1 MKTNS
6 ASPLPIAPAAC
17 LRAIIVD
24 DERLARNELKR
35 LLENFPSIEV
45 VGEAANTEEA
55 SQLIEE
61 LQPDVAFLDIQMPGK
76 TGFEWLEEW
85 DGFLPE
91 IIFTTAFDE
100 YALKAFEVNALDY
113 VLKPIELTRL
123 SESIQKLESRFK
135 RTISAE
141 KTVSASHVLG
151 GNDQIFVKDGEKCWF
166 VRLDRVRLCE
176 SMGNY
181 VRLFFDDQ
189 KPLVLK
195 SLNSLEERL
204 DPKLFFRCNRK
215 HIVNLNFIDKIEP
228 WFSGGLQVTL
238 KGEKAEKI
246 EISRRQSIRFKEL
259 LSL

>member
-1 MKTNS
+1 
-6 ASPLPIAPAAC
+6 
-17 LRAIIVD
+17 
-24 DERLARNELKR
+24 
-35 LLENFPSIEV
+35 
-45 VGEAANTEEA
+45 
-55 SQLIEE
+55 
-61 LQPDVAFLDIQMPGK
+61 MPGK

-113 VLKPIELTRL
+113 VLKPVELARL

-135 RTISAE
+135 RTVSAE
-141 KTVSASHVLG
+141 KTTSASHVLG

>member
-1 MKTNS
+1 MK
-6 ASPLPIAPAAC
+6 
-17 LRAIIVD
+17 AIIVD

-35 LLENFPSIEV
+35 LLENFPHIEV
-45 VGEAANTEEA
+45 IAEASNTDEAAAFLETM
-55 SQLIEE
+55 
-61 LQPDVAFLDIQMPGK
+61 QPDVLFLDIQMPGK
-76 TGFEWLEEW
+76 TGFEWLESW
-85 DGFLPE
+85 DGYLPE
-91 IIFTTAFDE
+91 VIFTTAFDE

-113 VLKPIELTRL
+113 VLKPIELSRL
-123 SESIQKLESRFK
+123 SESIQKLDK
-135 RTISAE
+135 RQIQQTRSI
-141 KTVSASHVLG
+141 TTPNHVLG
-151 GNDQIFVKDGEKCWF
+151 AQDQIFVKDGERCWF

-195 SLNSLEERL
+195 SLNALEERL
-204 DPKLFFRCNRK
+204 DPKVFFRANRK
-215 HIVNLNFIDKIEP
+215 HIINLNYIDKIEP

-238 KGEKAEKI
+238 SGKGEKI

>member
-1 MKTNS
+1 MK
-6 ASPLPIAPAAC
+6 
-17 LRAIIVD
+17 AIIVD

-45 VGEAANTEEA
+45 IGEAANTDEA

-61 LQPDVAFLDIQMPGK
+61 LQPDVVFLDIQMPGK

-113 VLKPIELTRL
+113 VLKPIELARL
-123 SESIQKLESRFK
+123 SESIQKLESRFQRPT
-135 RTISAE
+135 RTEKSA
-141 KTVSASHVLG
+141 TTNHVLG

-215 HIVNLNFIDKIEP
+215 NIVNLNFIEKIEP

>member
-1 MKTNS
+1 M
-6 ASPLPIAPAAC
+6 
-17 LRAIIVD
+17 RALIVD

-45 VGEAANTEEA
+45 IGEAANTDEA

-61 LQPDVAFLDIQMPGK
+61 LQPDVVFLDIQMPGK

-113 VLKPIELTRL
+113 VLKPIELARL
-123 SESIQKLESRFK
+123 SESIQKLESRFQ
-135 RTISAE
+135 RPASTE
-141 KTVSASHVLG
+141 KSVTANHVLG

>member
-1 MKTNS
+1 M
-6 ASPLPIAPAAC
+6 
-17 LRAIIVD
+17 RAIIVD

-45 VGEAANTEEA
+45 IGEASNTDEA

-135 RTISAE
+135 RTVSAE

>member
-1 MKTNS
+1 M
-6 ASPLPIAPAAC
+6 
-17 LRAIIVD
+17 RAIIVD

-45 VGEAANTEEA
+45 IGEASNTDEA
-55 SQLIEE
+55 GQLIEE

-113 VLKPIELTRL
+113 VLKPIELARL

-135 RTISAE
+135 RTVSAE
-141 KTVSASHVLG
+141 KTTTASHVLG

>member
-1 MKTNS
+1 MK
-6 ASPLPIAPAAC
+6 
-17 LRAIIVD
+17 AIIVD

-35 LLENFPSIEV
+35 LLENFPHIEV
-45 VGEAANTEEA
+45 IAEAANTDEA
-55 SQLIEE
+55 AALLES
-61 LQPDVAFLDIQMPGK
+61 LQPDVLFLDIQMPGK
-76 TGFEWLEEW
+76 TGFEWLETW
-85 DGFLPE
+85 DGYLPE
-91 IIFTTAFDE
+91 VIFTTAFDE

-113 VLKPIELTRL
+113 VLKPIELARL
-123 SESIQKLESRFK
+123 SESIQKLEK
-135 RTISAE
+135 RTVQQA
-141 KTVSASHVLG
+141 KVSQTPHHVLG
-151 GNDQIFVKDGEKCWF
+151 AQDQIFVKDGERCWF

-195 SLNSLEERL
+195 SLNALEERL
-204 DPKLFFRCNRK
+204 DPKVFFRANRK
-215 HIVNLNFIDKIEP
+215 HIINLNFIDKIEP

-238 KGEKAEKI
+238 SGKGEKI

>member
-1 MKTNS
+1 MK
-6 ASPLPIAPAAC
+6 
-17 LRAIIVD
+17 AIIVD

-45 VGEAANTEEA
+45 IGEAANTDEA

-61 LQPDVAFLDIQMPGK
+61 LQPDVVFLDIQMPGK

-113 VLKPIELTRL
+113 VLKPIELARL
-123 SESIQKLESRFK
+123 SESIQKLESRFQ
-135 RTISAE
+135 RPASTE
-141 KTVSASHVLG
+141 KSVTANHVLG
-151 GNDQIFVKDGEKCWF
+151 GNDQIFVKDGENCWF

-215 HIVNLNFIDKIEP
+215 HIVNLNFIEKIEP

>member
-1 MKTNS
+1 MK
-6 ASPLPIAPAAC
+6 
-17 LRAIIVD
+17 AIIVD

-35 LLENFPSIEV
+35 LLETFPHIEV
-45 VGEAANTEEA
+45 IAEAANTDEA
-55 SQLIEE
+55 ATLLESH
-61 LQPDVAFLDIQMPGK
+61 QPDVMFLDIQMPGK
-76 TGFEWLEEW
+76 TGFEWLENW
-85 DGFLPE
+85 DGYLPE
-91 IIFTTAFDE
+91 VIFTTAFDE

-113 VLKPIELTRL
+113 VLKPIELARL
-123 SESIQKLESRFK
+123 SESIQKLEKKQVQQAKVSP
-135 RTISAE
+135 SAL
-141 KTVSASHVLG
+141 HVLG
-151 GNDQIFVKDGEKCWF
+151 AQDQIFVKDGERCWF

-195 SLNSLEERL
+195 SLNALEERL
-204 DPKLFFRCNRK
+204 DPKVFFRANRK
-215 HIVNLNFIDKIEP
+215 HIINLNFIDKIEP

-238 KGEKAEKI
+238 SGKGEKI

>member
-1 MKTNS
+1 M
-6 ASPLPIAPAAC
+6 
-17 LRAIIVD
+17 RAIIVD

-45 VGEAANTEEA
+45 IGEAANTDEA

-61 LQPDVAFLDIQMPGK
+61 LQPDVVFLDIQMPGK

-113 VLKPIELTRL
+113 VLKPIELARL
-123 SESIQKLESRFK
+123 SESIQKLESRFQRPT
-135 RTISAE
+135 RTE
-141 KTVSASHVLG
+141 KSVGTSHVLG

-215 HIVNLNFIDKIEP
+215 HIVNLNFIEKIEP

>member
-1 MKTNS
+1 M
-6 ASPLPIAPAAC
+6 
-17 LRAIIVD
+17 RAIIID

-45 VGEAANTEEA
+45 VGEATNTEEA

-113 VLKPIELTRL
+113 VLKPVELSRL
-123 SESIQKLESRFK
+123 SESIQKLEARFK
-135 RTISAE
+135 RPASAE
-141 KTVSASHVLG
+141 KISSASHVLG

-215 HIVNLNFIDKIEP
+215 HIVNLNFIEKIEP

-238 KGEKAEKI
+238 KGEKGEKI

>member
-1 MKTNS
+1 MK
-6 ASPLPIAPAAC
+6 
-17 LRAIIVD
+17 AIIVD

-35 LLENFPSIEV
+35 LLENFPHMEV
-45 VGEAANTEEA
+45 IAEAANTDEA
-55 SQLIEE
+55 SALLETM
-61 LQPDVAFLDIQMPGK
+61 QPDVLFLDIQMPGK
-76 TGFEWLEEW
+76 TGFEWLESWE
-85 DGFLPE
+85 GYLPE
-91 IIFTTAFDE
+91 VIFTTAFDE

-113 VLKPIELTRL
+113 VLKPIELARL
-123 SESIQKLESRFK
+123 SESIQKLDKRQIQQT
-135 RTISAE
+135 RTI
-141 KTVSASHVLG
+141 ASPNHVLG
-151 GNDQIFVKDGEKCWF
+151 AQDQIFVKDGERCWF

-195 SLNSLEERL
+195 SLNALEERL
-204 DPKLFFRCNRK
+204 DPKVFFRANRK
-215 HIVNLNFIDKIEP
+215 HIINLNYIDKIEP

-238 KGEKAEKI
+238 SGKGEKI

>member
-1 MKTNS
+1 M
-6 ASPLPIAPAAC
+6 
-17 LRAIIVD
+17 RAIIVD

-45 VGEAANTEEA
+45 IGEAANTDEA

-61 LQPDVAFLDIQMPGK
+61 LQPDVVFLDIQMPGK
-76 TGFEWLEEW
+76 TGFQWLEEW

-113 VLKPIELTRL
+113 VLKPIELARL
-123 SESIQKLESRFK
+123 SESIQKLESRFQ
-135 RTISAE
+135 RPASTE
-141 KTVSASHVLG
+141 KSVTANHVLG

-215 HIVNLNFIDKIEP
+215 HIVNLNFIEKIEP

-238 KGEKAEKI
+238 KGDKAEKI

>member
-1 MKTNS
+1 M
-6 ASPLPIAPAAC
+6 
-17 LRAIIVD
+17 RAIIVD

-45 VGEAANTEEA
+45 IGEAANTEEA

-113 VLKPIELTRL
+113 VLKPIELARL
-123 SESIQKLESRFK
+123 SESIQKIESRFK
-135 RTISAE
+135 RPASAE
-141 KTVSASHVLG
+141 KTVTANHVLG

-215 HIVNLNFIDKIEP
+215 HIVNLNFIEKIEP

>member
-1 MKTNS
+1 M
-6 ASPLPIAPAAC
+6 
-17 LRAIIVD
+17 RAIIVD

-45 VGEAANTEEA
+45 VGEASNTDEA

-91 IIFTTAFDE
+91 IIFTTAFDA

-113 VLKPIELTRL
+113 VLKPIELSRL
-123 SESIQKLESRFK
+123 SESIQKLEAHIQRPAS
-135 RTISAE
+135 TE
-141 KTVSASHVLG
+141 KSSSGNHVLS

-166 VRLDRVRLCE
+166 VRLDRVRMCE

>member
-1 MKTNS
+1 M
-6 ASPLPIAPAAC
+6 
-17 LRAIIVD
+17 RALIVD

-45 VGEAANTEEA
+45 IGEAANTDEA

-61 LQPDVAFLDIQMPGK
+61 LQPDVVFLDIQMPGK

-113 VLKPIELTRL
+113 VLKPIELARL
-123 SESIQKLESRFK
+123 SESIQKLESRFQ
-135 RTISAE
+135 RPASTE
-141 KTVSASHVLG
+141 KSVTANHVLG

-204 DPKLFFRCNRK
+204 DPKVFFRCNRK
-215 HIVNLNFIDKIEP
+215 HIVNLNFIEKIEP

-246 EISRRQSIRFKEL
+246 EPL
-259 LSL
+259 

>member
-1 MKTNS
+1 M
-6 ASPLPIAPAAC
+6 
-17 LRAIIVD
+17 RAIIVD

-45 VGEAANTEEA
+45 IGEAANTEEA

-113 VLKPIELTRL
+113 VLKPIELARL

-135 RTISAE
+135 RPASTE
-141 KTVSASHVLG
+141 KTVTANHVLG

-215 HIVNLNFIDKIEP
+215 HIVNLNFIEKIEP

>member
-1 MKTNS
+1 MK
-6 ASPLPIAPAAC
+6 AL
-17 LRAIIVD
+17 IVD

-35 LLENFPSIEV
+35 LLENFPAVEV
-45 VGEAANTEEA
+45 IGEAANTEEA

-61 LQPDVAFLDIQMPGK
+61 LQPDVVFLDIQMPGK

-113 VLKPIELTRL
+113 VLKPIELARL
-123 SESIQKLESRFK
+123 SESIQKLESRFLQPAS
-135 RTISAE
+135 TE
-141 KTVSASHVLG
+141 KSLSPNHVLG

-215 HIVNLNFIDKIEP
+215 HIVNLNFIEKIEP

-238 KGEKAEKI
+238 KGEKGEKI

>member
-1 MKTNS
+1 M
-6 ASPLPIAPAAC
+6 
-17 LRAIIVD
+17 RAIIVD

-45 VGEAANTEEA
+45 IGEASNTDEA
-55 SQLIEE
+55 GQLIEE

-113 VLKPIELTRL
+113 VLKPIELARL

-135 RTISAE
+135 RTVSAE
-141 KTVSASHVLG
+141 KTTSASHVLG

>member
-1 MKTNS
+1 MK
-6 ASPLPIAPAAC
+6 
-17 LRAIIVD
+17 AIIVD

-35 LLENFPSIEV
+35 LLENFPTIEV
-45 VGEAANTEEA
+45 IGEAANTDEA
-55 SQLIEE
+55 AALLETM
-61 LQPDVAFLDIQMPGK
+61 QPDVLFLDIQMPGK
-76 TGFEWLEEW
+76 AGFEWLESWE
-85 DGFLPE
+85 GFLPE
-91 IIFTTAFDE
+91 VIFTTAFDE

-113 VLKPIELTRL
+113 VLKPIELARL
-123 SESIQKLESRFK
+123 SESIQKLEK
-135 RTISAE
+135 RQIQQAKSNA
-141 KTVSASHVLG
+141 SPSHVLG
-151 GNDQIFVKDGEKCWF
+151 AMDQIFVKDGERCWF

-195 SLNSLEERL
+195 SLNALEERL
-204 DPKLFFRCNRK
+204 DPKVFFRANRK
-215 HIVNLNFIDKIEP
+215 HIINLNFIDKIEP

-238 KGEKAEKI
+238 SGKGEKI

>member
-1 MKTNS
+1 M
-6 ASPLPIAPAAC
+6 
-17 LRAIIVD
+17 RAIIVD

-45 VGEAANTEEA
+45 VGEASNTEEA

-113 VLKPIELTRL
+113 VLKPIELARL
-123 SESIQKLESRFK
+123 SESIQKLESRFQRPA
-135 RTISAE
+135 RTEKSA
-141 KTVSASHVLG
+141 TTNHVLG

-215 HIVNLNFIDKIEP
+215 HIVNLNFIEKIEP

>member
-1 MKTNS
+1 MK
-6 ASPLPIAPAAC
+6 
-17 LRAIIVD
+17 AIIVD

-35 LLENFPSIEV
+35 LLENFPQIEV
-45 VGEAANTEEA
+45 IGEAENTDEA
-55 SQLIEE
+55 AALMEN
-61 LQPDVAFLDIQMPGK
+61 LHPDVLFLDIQMPGK
-76 TGFEWLEEW
+76 TGFEWLESW
-85 DGFLPE
+85 DGYLPE
-91 IIFTTAFDE
+91 VIFTTAFDE

-123 SESIQKLESRFK
+123 SESIQKLEK
-135 RTISAE
+135 RQIQQAKSA
-141 KTVSASHVLG
+141 TTTTHVLG
-151 GNDQIFVKDGEKCWF
+151 AMDQIFVKDGERCWF

-181 VRLFFDDQ
+181 VRLFFDDH

-195 SLNSLEERL
+195 SLNALEERL
-204 DPKLFFRCNRK
+204 DPKVFFRANRK
-215 HIVNLNFIDKIEP
+215 HIINLNYIDKIEP

-238 KGEKAEKI
+238 SGKGEKI

>member
-1 MKTNS
+1 M
-6 ASPLPIAPAAC
+6 
-17 LRAIIVD
+17 RAIIVD

-45 VGEAANTEEA
+45 IGEASNTDEA

-123 SESIQKLESRFK
+123 SESIQKLESRFQ
-135 RTISAE
+135 RPASSE
-141 KTVSASHVLG
+141 KTSITNHVLG

-238 KGEKAEKI
+238 KGDKAERI

>member
-1 MKTNS
+1 MK
-6 ASPLPIAPAAC
+6 
-17 LRAIIVD
+17 AIIVD

-35 LLENFPSIEV
+35 LLENFPHIEV
-45 VGEAANTEEA
+45 IAEA
-55 SQLIEE
+55 SNTDEASALLET
-61 LQPDVAFLDIQMPGK
+61 LQPDVLFLDIQMPGK
-76 TGFEWLEEW
+76 TGFEWLESW

-91 IIFTTAFDE
+91 VIFTTAFDE

-113 VLKPIELTRL
+113 VLKPIELARL
-123 SESIQKLESRFK
+123 SESIQKLDK
-135 RTISAE
+135 RQIQHTQTI
-141 KTVSASHVLG
+141 ASPHHVLG
-151 GNDQIFVKDGEKCWF
+151 AQDQIFVKDGERCWF

-195 SLNSLEERL
+195 SLNALEERL
-204 DPKLFFRCNRK
+204 DPKVFFRANRK
-215 HIVNLNFIDKIEP
+215 HIINLNYIDKIEP

-238 KGEKAEKI
+238 SGKGEKI

>member
-1 MKTNS
+1 M
-6 ASPLPIAPAAC
+6 
-17 LRAIIVD
+17 RAIIVD

-45 VGEAANTEEA
+45 IGEASNTDEA
-55 SQLIEE
+55 GQLIEE

-113 VLKPIELTRL
+113 VLKPIELARL
-123 SESIQKLESRFK
+123 SESIQKLDSRFK
-135 RTISAE
+135 RTVSAE

>member
-1 MKTNS
+1 M
-6 ASPLPIAPAAC
+6 
-17 LRAIIVD
+17 RAIIVD

-35 LLENFPSIEV
+35 LLENFPTIEV
-45 VGEAANTEEA
+45 VGEASNTDEA

-113 VLKPIELTRL
+113 VLKPIELARL
-123 SESIQKLESRFK
+123 SESIQKLESRFQRAP
-135 RTISAE
+135 RTEKSA
-141 KTVSASHVLG
+141 TTNHVLG

-215 HIVNLNFIDKIEP
+215 HIVNLNFIEKIEP

-238 KGEKAEKI
+238 KGEKSEKI

>member
-1 MKTNS
+1 MK
-6 ASPLPIAPAAC
+6 
-17 LRAIIVD
+17 AIIVD

-35 LLENFPSIEV
+35 LLENFPHIEV
-45 VGEAANTEEA
+45 IAEASNTDEAAALLETM
-55 SQLIEE
+55 
-61 LQPDVAFLDIQMPGK
+61 QPDVLFLDIQMPGK
-76 TGFEWLEEW
+76 TGFEWLESWE
-85 DGFLPE
+85 GYLPE
-91 IIFTTAFDE
+91 VIFTTAFDE

-113 VLKPIELTRL
+113 VLKPIELSRL
-123 SESIQKLESRFK
+123 SESIQKLDK
-135 RTISAE
+135 RQIRQ
-141 KTVSASHVLG
+141 ASSLVTPNHVLG
-151 GNDQIFVKDGEKCWF
+151 AQDQIFVKDGERCWF

-195 SLNSLEERL
+195 SLNALEERL
-204 DPKLFFRCNRK
+204 DPKVFFRANRK
-215 HIVNLNFIDKIEP
+215 HIINLNYIDKIEP

-238 KGEKAEKI
+238 SGKGEKI

>member
-1 MKTNS
+1 M
-6 ASPLPIAPAAC
+6 
-17 LRAIIVD
+17 RAIIVD

-35 LLENFPSIEV
+35 LLENFPTIEV
-45 VGEAANTEEA
+45 VGEASNTEEA

-113 VLKPIELTRL
+113 VLKPIELARL
-123 SESIQKLESRFK
+123 SESIQKLESRFQRPV
-135 RTISAE
+135 RTEKSA
-141 KTVSASHVLG
+141 TTNHILG

-215 HIVNLNFIDKIEP
+215 HIVNLNFIEKIEP

>member
-1 MKTNS
+1 MK
-6 ASPLPIAPAAC
+6 
-17 LRAIIVD
+17 AIIVD

-35 LLENFPSIEV
+35 LLENFPSIDV
-45 VGEAANTEEA
+45 VAEAANTSEA
-55 SQLIEE
+55 GPLIEE
-61 LQPDVAFLDIQMPGK
+61 FQPDVLFLDVQMPGK
-76 TGFEWLEEW
+76 TGFEWLEDW

-91 IIFTTAFDE
+91 VIFTTAFDE
-100 YALKAFEVNALDY
+100 FALKAFEVNALDY
-113 VLKPIELTRL
+113 VLKPIELSRL
-123 SESIQKLESRFK
+123 SESIQKLERRYQQSQSHATTQADRPM
-135 RTISAE
+135 
-141 KTVSASHVLG
+141 HVLG
-151 GNDQIFVKDGEKCWF
+151 ANDQIFVKDGEKCWF

-195 SLNSLEERL
+195 SLNALEERL
-204 DPKLFFRCNRK
+204 DPKVFFRANRK
-215 HIVNLNFIDKIEP
+215 HIINLNYIEKIEP

-238 KGEKAEKI
+238 VGKGEKI

>member
-1 MKTNS
+1 M
-6 ASPLPIAPAAC
+6 
-17 LRAIIVD
+17 RALIVD

-45 VGEAANTEEA
+45 IGEAANTDEA

-61 LQPDVAFLDIQMPGK
+61 LQPDVVFLDIQMPGK

-113 VLKPIELTRL
+113 VLKPIELARL
-123 SESIQKLESRFK
+123 SESIQKLESRFQ
-135 RTISAE
+135 RPASTE
-141 KTVSASHVLG
+141 KSVTANHVLG

-204 DPKLFFRCNRK
+204 DPKVFFRCNRK
-215 HIVNLNFIDKIEP
+215 HIVNLNFIEKIEP

-238 KGEKAEKI
+238 KGDKAEKI

>member
-1 MKTNS
+1 M
-6 ASPLPIAPAAC
+6 
-17 LRAIIVD
+17 RAIIID

-45 VGEAANTEEA
+45 IGEAANTDEA

-61 LQPDVAFLDIQMPGK
+61 LQPDVVFLDIQMPGK

-113 VLKPIELTRL
+113 VLKPIELARL
-123 SESIQKLESRFK
+123 SESIQKLESRFQRPT
-135 RTISAE
+135 RTE
-141 KTVSASHVLG
+141 KSITTNHVLG

-215 HIVNLNFIDKIEP
+215 HIVNLNFIEKIEP

>member
-1 MKTNS
+1 MK
-6 ASPLPIAPAAC
+6 
-17 LRAIIVD
+17 AIIVD

-45 VGEAANTEEA
+45 IGEAANTDEA

-61 LQPDVAFLDIQMPGK
+61 LQPDVVFLDIQMPGK

-113 VLKPIELTRL
+113 VLKPIELARL
-123 SESIQKLESRFK
+123 SESIQKLESRFQRPT
-135 RTISAE
+135 RTE
-141 KTVSASHVLG
+141 KSITTNHVLG

-215 HIVNLNFIDKIEP
+215 HIVNLNFIEKIEP